1 MTALEI
7 VGIILIICFAA
18 LAIVAIYAYE
28 YEMGEEL
35 RRRHEQDKT
44 EKPSIEETMLRNA
57 SDQSL
62 RMNMLAME
70 AFRQMTEA
78 ARHNNDDPF
87 SHH

>member
-1 MTALEI
+1 MTELEI

-18 LAIVAIYAYE
+18 LAIVAIYACE
-28 YEMGEEL
+28 YEMEEEL
-35 RRRHEQDKT
+35 RRQQEQDKT

-78 ARHNNDDPF
+78 ARNNNDDPF

>member
-1 MTALEI
+1 MTELEI
-7 VGIILIICFAA
+7 VEIILIICFAA

-28 YEMGEEL
+28 YEMEEEL
-35 RRRHEQDKT
+35 RRRHEQVKT
-44 EKPSIEETMLRNA
+44 EKQSIEETMLRNA

-78 ARHNNDDPF
+78 ARNNNDDPF